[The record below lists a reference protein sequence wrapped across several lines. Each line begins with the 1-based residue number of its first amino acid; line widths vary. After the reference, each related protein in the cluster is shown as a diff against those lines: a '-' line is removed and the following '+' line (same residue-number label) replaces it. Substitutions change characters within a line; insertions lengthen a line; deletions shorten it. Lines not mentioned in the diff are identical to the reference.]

1 MGCCCLGRWV
11 HLDFGSLLE
20 SRPLHYLGRW
30 VDNIA
35 DTKELG
41 MRLVVDNLVVLGNNS
56 CCFGALAESLEL

>member
-1 MGCCCLGRWV
+1 M
-11 HLDFGSLLE
+11 
-20 SRPLHYLGRW
+20 GRW

-56 CCFGALAESLEL
+56 CCFGALAESLELERNKG